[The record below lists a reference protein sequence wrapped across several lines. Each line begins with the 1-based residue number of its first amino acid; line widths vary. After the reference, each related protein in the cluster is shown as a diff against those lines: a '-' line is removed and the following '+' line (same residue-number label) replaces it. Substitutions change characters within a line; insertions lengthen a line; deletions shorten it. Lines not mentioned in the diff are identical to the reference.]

1 MSRIMEVTLYS
12 ADEKSVVV
20 DVDVF
25 VNAFGKTLMEVQ
37 ARQRSHES
45 RCHIISTRKEVH
57 ESKRS
62 VQGL

>member
-12 ADEKSVVV
+12 ADEKSVFV

-25 VNAFGKTLMEVQ
+25 VNAFGKTLVEVQ

-45 RCHIISTRKEVH
+45 HCHISTRKEVH

-62 VQGL
+62 IQGL